1 MERITRGHLERQVR
15 WLNTLGFTDI
25 SLDHYQPGD
34 LKCCWRVE
42 NKEGSSGL
50 GYSGRMT
57 ARECYLY
64 LCAMIYMQEKVV
76 PQLTQEYRKYNS
88 RVMVGYTK
96 CSSLTCWC
104 RNE

>member
-15 WLNTLGFTDI
+15 WLKTMGITDI
-25 SLDHYQPGD
+25 SLDHYQPGG

-64 LCAMIYMQEKVV
+64 LCAIIYMQEK
-76 PQLTQEYRKYNS
+76 
-88 RVMVGYTK
+88 
-96 CSSLTCWC
+96 
-104 RNE
+104 